1 MKYSITKKVTY
12 WRDGIKMAYPVA
24 VKPKEVFV
32 QQAQAIW
39 GDRYDYTDS
48 VYQGGKKPIEIYCP
62 KHDHHFIVSMAQN
75 HIIKSPKQPA
85 TGCPICRVEKRSGKE
100 YGKDWYTQMREE
112 EELHKKELREKEL
125 REKEQREK
133 EQREK
138 EKRAEQREA
147 AKRLRAEQRE
157 EKLRQYYNEQR
168 RKRVKDFYDK
178 VSALYPG
185 LEFEAL
191 DNITKDSHISATC
204 PRHGTIRHTRNYW
217 LSGKGCE
224 YCNGLWF
231 QPDWEKY
238 ARQIHGDKYK
248 YLSAPNIKTDVI
260 KIKCPFHGIFLQRYN
275 VHVDQQCG
283 CPECAGSNVLSK
295 EKRKENFLKKAHEKF
310 GDRFSYAIDEY
321 VNNDTP
327 MSITCKAHNY
337 TFRSTP
343 DTHLRKSGGCPVC
356 GMTSGEARI
365 FTWLRQQGINH
376 HYQYFI
382 PNKNKNLDLQYLVA
396 DFYLPAQNMVIEFNG
411 QQHYTDVPYFHR
423 DKDRTIEKQMMRDQ
437 TLRDYCTKHGIQ
449 LLEIKYDEETMIP
462 EILAKKVSP

>member
-32 QQAQAIW
+32 RQAQAIW
-39 GDRYDYTDS
+39 GDRYDYTES

-62 KHDHHFIVSMAQN
+62 KHDFRFRVAMAQN
-75 HIIKSPKQPA
+75 HILPA
-85 TGCPICRVEKRSGKE
+85 HGTFKPTACPVCQAEKKHGIE
-100 YGKDWYTQMREE
+100 YGKDWSSHLMLCKKQSRVAKIDYSQYTQ
-112 EELHKKELREKEL
+112 KD
-125 REKEQREK
+125 KEQ
-133 EQREK
+133 
-138 EKRAEQREA
+138 RAEQREA

-185 LEFEAL
+185 LEFETL
-191 DNITKDSHISATC
+191 DNVTKDSRISATC
-204 PRHGTIRHTRNYW
+204 PQHGTIRHTRNYW
-217 LSGKGCE
+217 ISRKGCE
-224 YCNGLWF
+224 YCNGFWF

-260 KIKCPFHGIFLQRYN
+260 KIKCPVHGIFLQRYD

-283 CPECAGSNVLSK
+283 CPECAGSKVLSK
-295 EKRKENFLKKAHEKF
+295 EKRKEKFLKKAHEKF

-382 PNKNKNLDLQYLVA
+382 PNENKNLDLQYLVA